1 MGKYINQGYKIQ
13 TLMLYHKFWLQNK
26 VDKRG
31 RIYTSGY
38 HLNPQGSSF
47 KKAMLN
53 LKKKEIVTGLD
64 TW

>member
-1 MGKYINQGYKIQ
+1 
-13 TLMLYHKFWLQNK
+13 MLYHGNKFWLQNK

-38 HLNPQGSSF
+38 HISPQGSSF
-47 KKAMLN
+47 KKAMIN
-53 LKKKEIVTGLD
+53 LANKEIVTGLD